1 MKQLGIQ
8 FYGILLT
15 IAWCG
20 IGTFVIL
27 KVLDMTIGLRVS
39 SKVEK
44 EGLDVNLHG
53 EIVD

>member
-1 MKQLGIQ
+1 M
-8 FYGILLT
+8 
-15 IAWCG
+15 W
-20 IGTFVIL
+20 IL
-27 KVLDMTIGLRVS
+27 KAIDMTIGLRVS